1 MRPSATPRSA
11 MTSPVQD
18 FEPFEDEGEL
28 LGDVSQADLPEEE
41 EGEELFGDN
50 MEKYVFFRNRLF

>member
-1 MRPSATPRSA
+1 

-18 FEPFEDEGEL
+18 FEPFEDESEL
-28 LGDVSQADLPEEE
+28 LGDVSQAEQPEEE

-50 MEKYVFFRNRLF
+50 MEKYVEHVILRVVHLYD